1 MQGDQITG
9 VLIVGTLSTLVGWIV
24 WVVSTNVR
32 RRQAAEKIAAL
43 HSKLLDQCANSNE
56 LLRYLESEQ
65 GRRFLESATVETT
78 NPATRIL
85 GAVQAGC
92 VLGLLGLAGL
102 LLRNGLHDPDV
113 QETMLVFGS
122 AALAIGVGFLL
133 SAAVSYALSKSW
145 GILRP
150 GNSRAI

>member
-1 MQGDQITG
+1 MNSGDITG
-9 VLIVGTLSTLVGWIV
+9 ICIVGTLACLVGWIV

-32 RRQAAEKIAAL
+32 RRQATEKIAAL

-65 GRRFLESATVETT
+65 GRKFLESAAVETA

-85 GAVQAGC
+85 SAIQAGF
-92 VLGLLGLAGL
+92 VFALLGVAGL
-102 LLRNGLHDPDV
+102 LVRNGLHDPDAREV
-113 QETMLVFGS
+113 ILVFGS
-122 AALAIGVGFLL
+122 AGLAIGIGFLL
-133 SAAVSYALSKSW
+133 SAVVSYVVSRSW

-150 GNSRAI
+150 SNSRAM

>member
-1 MQGDQITG
+1 MNGDFTG
-9 VLIVGTLSTLVGWIV
+9 ICIVGTLATLVGWIV

-32 RRQAAEKIAAL
+32 RRQATEKIAAL

-65 GRRFLESATVETT
+65 GRKFLESTTIETG

-85 GAVQAGC
+85 GAIQAGC
-92 VLGLLGLAGL
+92 VFALLGAAGL
-102 LLRNGLHDPDV
+102 LVRNGLHDSDAREV
-113 QETMLVFGS
+113 VLVFAS
-122 AALAIGVGFLL
+122 AALAVGIGFLL
-133 SAAVSYALSKSW
+133 SAIVSYALSKSW
-145 GILRP
+145 GFLRP